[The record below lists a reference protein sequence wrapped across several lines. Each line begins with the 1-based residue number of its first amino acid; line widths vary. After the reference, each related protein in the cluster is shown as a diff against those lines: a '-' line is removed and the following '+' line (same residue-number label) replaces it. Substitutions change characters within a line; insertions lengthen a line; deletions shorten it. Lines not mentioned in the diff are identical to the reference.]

1 MEIVINGQP
10 RQVPEGQT
18 VLDLLASLE
27 LDPARLALELDGRIL
42 QSSYWGK
49 RSYTP
54 GPAWKSSILWAA
66 AKKTLPRALTRLSS
80 AVQS

>member
-1 MEIVINGQP
+1 MEIVINGHP

-42 QSSYWGK
+42 KPSHWGK
-49 RSYTP
+49 TVLHP
-54 GPAWKSSILWAA
+54 GA
-66 AKKTLPRALTRLSS
+66 RLEI
-80 AVQS
+80 VHFVGGG